1 MKKAEIAKRLAK
13 QSNITPAAAADRVDS
28 VVNEI
33 LRRVRQGK
41 PASIPGLG
49 TFTADENGLKFD
61 QDKRHA
67 KGEGR

>member
-13 QSNITPAAAADRVDS
+13 QSNISPAAAADQLDS
-28 VVNEI
+28 VVSEI

-41 PASIPGLG
+41 PASLPGLG
-49 TFTADENGLKFD
+49 TFTRDENGIKFD
-61 QDKRHA
+61 QEPRHA